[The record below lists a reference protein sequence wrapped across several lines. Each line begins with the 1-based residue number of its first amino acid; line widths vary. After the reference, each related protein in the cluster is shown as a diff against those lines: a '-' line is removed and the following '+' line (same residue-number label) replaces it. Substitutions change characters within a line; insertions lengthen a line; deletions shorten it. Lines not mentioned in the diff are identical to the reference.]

1 MFILNSSFELQSNLG
16 KQEGLLS
23 NTINSILQ
31 DSSGRIW
38 LATRAGVTMIPNPSD
53 LSSFT
58 NITETT
64 NRYLQI
70 KSLEEDNFHNIW
82 FSHSRG
88 IGKIN
93 PENNTTNY
101 ISIPTLFPSIRSL
114 TMARQGMTT
123 ATYYSHQAMDCLR
136 LTRQ

>member
-1 MFILNSSFELQSNLG
+1 MPHAL
-16 KQEGLLS
+16 K
-23 NTINSILQ
+23 
-31 DSSGRIW
+31 
-38 LATRAGVTMIPNPSD
+38 VTMIPNLSN

-93 PENNTTNY
+93 PENNTTKLYQYSNTLP
-101 ISIPTLFPSIRSL
+101 IHTFIDNGATRDDNGNILFASSNGLFEINPTIILSKRITFL
-114 TMARQGMTT
+114 QK
-123 ATYYSHQAMDCLR
+123 
-136 LTRQ
+136 